1 MKLSIERNRIVLTTS
16 VERLEGISVK
26 LTVTVPADQVDAAI
40 ERAYKAVSG
49 KVKIP
54 GFRPGKA
61 PRPMIDSM
69 IGREYV
75 LQEAT
80 EDVVNTSY
88 PQALD
93 AEELRPIES
102 PEMGELPSV
111 EPGTDFTYSA
121 EIDVRPELPLSSA
134 DDFVVSLPSPEV
146 AQRDIDAQ
154 IDVARERYTTLE
166 PVDDRGVEAED
177 FVLLS
182 FVGTVDGEP
191 YEGNEVDKY
200 LYEMSRGMMPSEF
213 DAGIIGA
220 KPGEE
225 RSVEFVIPET
235 SSNEEFVGKT
245 AGFAITVH
253 EIKAKRLPEVDDEFA
268 SNMGFESI
276 TEMRE
281 DLTTRLGH
289 QAQLNHLRA
298 KESGLRELAA
308 ARLEGDVPQAM
319 ITARAASMTR
329 DFFSMLESRQI
340 TIEDYFA
347 RSGITMDMLEADMAK
362 QGEQTVREDL
372 ALEALF
378 RAKGMEITAEDI
390 DAELKEIADT
400 TSTTLE
406 AARKRWEDA
415 GLMAV
420 LREQVMHRKATGWLM
435 ENSEVTILEPEADD
449 SDVAEGTKKTA
460 PKKKAPAKK
469 KAEKAPETTEE

>member
-1 MKLSIERNRIVLTTS
+1 MLTTS

-26 LTVTVPADQVDAAI
+26 LTVTVPAQEVDAAI

-93 AEELRPIES
+93 IELLRPIEA
-102 PEMGELPSV
+102 PEMEELASV
-111 EPGTDFTYSA
+111 EPGEDYTFVA
-121 EIDVRPELPLSSA
+121 EIDVRPELTLSDSET
-134 DDFVVSLPSPEV
+134 FVLPLPSPEV
-146 AQRDIDAQ
+146 AQADIDTQ
-154 IDVARERYTTLE
+154 IDAARERYATLE
-166 PVDDRGVEAED
+166 PVEDRGIEAGD

-200 LYEMSRGMMPSEF
+200 LYEMGQGMMPREF
-213 DAGIIGA
+213 DDGIIGA
-220 KPGEE
+220 TPGEE
-225 RSVEFVIPET
+225 RTVEFEIPAT
-235 SSNEEFVGKT
+235 SSNEDYVGKT

-268 SNMGFESI
+268 SNMGFESVV
-276 TEMRE
+276 EMQE
-281 DLTTRLGH
+281 DLRTRLGH
-289 QAQLNHLRA
+289 QAQINHLRS

-308 ARLEGDVPQAM
+308 SRLEGDVPEAM
-319 ITARAASMTR
+319 TTSRAASMMR
-329 DFFSMLESRQI
+329 DFLSMLESREI
-340 TIEDYFA
+340 TVEGYLTG
-347 RSGITMDMLEADMAK
+347 SGITMDMLEADIAR
-362 QGEQTVREDL
+362 QAEQTVREDL

-378 RAKGMEITAEDI
+378 RSKGMEITDEDL
-390 DAELKEIADT
+390 DVELKEVADT
-400 TSTTLE
+400 TKSTLE
-406 AARKRWEDA
+406 EARKRWEDA

-420 LREQVMHRKATGWLM
+420 LREQVMHRRATGWLM
-435 ENSEVTILEPEADD
+435 ENAEVIVAEPESGDD
-449 SDVAEGTKKTA
+449 EPAEGTKKSA

-469 KAEKAPETTEE
+469 KAEKATETTEE